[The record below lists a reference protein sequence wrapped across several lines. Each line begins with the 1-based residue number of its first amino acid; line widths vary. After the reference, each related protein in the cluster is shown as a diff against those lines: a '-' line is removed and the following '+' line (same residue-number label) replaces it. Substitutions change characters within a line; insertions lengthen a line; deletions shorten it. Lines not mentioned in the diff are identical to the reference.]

1 MSPAH
6 LIRTH
11 TGITTRET
19 HWISHGRLATK
30 SAAAFRRHLLSRK
43 TTITVI
49 GAGLE
54 VVTEAVAAGGL
65 AIEIAK
71 VTETGFTTALEAPAL
86 HTVEGVGRGARPG
99 VDTEAAV
106 GGM

>member
-1 MSPAH
+1 M
-6 LIRTH
+6 
-11 TGITTRET
+11 
-19 HWISHGRLATK
+19 
-30 SAAAFRRHLLSRK
+30 
-43 TTITVI
+43 VI

-65 AIEIAK
+65 AIEIANAK
-71 VTETGFTTALEAPAL
+71 VTVTGFMTALVAPAL
-86 HTVEGVGRGARPG
+86 RTVEGVGRGARPG

>member
-1 MSPAH
+1 MSLAH
-6 LIRTH
+6 LIRIH

-19 HWISHGRLATK
+19 YWISHGRLAK
-30 SAAAFRRHLLSRK
+30 SAATFRRHLLSRK

-71 VTETGFTTALEAPAL
+71 VTVTGFTTALAAPAL
-86 HTVEGVGRGARPG
+86 RTVEGVGRGARPG